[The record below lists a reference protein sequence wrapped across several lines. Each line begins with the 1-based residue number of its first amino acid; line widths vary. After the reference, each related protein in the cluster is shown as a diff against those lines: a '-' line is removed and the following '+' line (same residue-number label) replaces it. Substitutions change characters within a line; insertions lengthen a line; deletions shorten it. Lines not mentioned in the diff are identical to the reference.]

1 VRITSIDLIQID
13 AGPRPGF
20 GVGVS
25 PTGRI
30 GQTLADR
37 PRPHLEQLLR
47 VQTDEG
53 IEGIATGGNGYLNT
67 DLTVDH
73 VGFLRS
79 FAIGANPFD
88 RERLFQGLHRG
99 GRFLYAKQGWFGPF
113 DNCLWDIAGKVANL
127 PIHKLLG
134 QVRESIPVYAYV
146 AGHPTR
152 SEIERDMLK
161 NVDWARSTLSV
172 PAFKVGVR
180 QDAAFDIGI
189 FRAVRKHVGD
199 EFTLM
204 MDGGSAYSL
213 REAKEIGLALEDLHY
228 EWFEEPMFEQEMRSY
243 KELKRGLTRIP
254 IMATEMLMYDMNIS
268 AQWALEGATDLLRA
282 NGHYGATSVLKL
294 AHFAELLGTNVEL
307 NSFGGLGGHISVQLQ
322 CAIANTGFYE
332 HLSNAEQIA
341 AGVTLGTY
349 GRSFGIANAP
359 EIENGHIKPSTEPG
373 WGAVIDWEFV
383 DKHTVSVI

>member
-1 VRITSIDLIQID
+1 VRITAIDLIQLD
-13 AGPRPGF
+13 VGPRSGF
-20 GVGVS
+20 GVGVA

-30 GQTLADR
+30 GQKRAAR
-37 PRPHLEQLLR
+37 PRPHYEQLLR
-47 VQTDEG
+47 VRTDDGVEG
-53 IEGIATGGNGYLNT
+53 VATGGNGYLNS

-73 VGFLRS
+73 VGFLRE
-79 FAIGANPFD
+79 FAIGADPFD

-99 GRFLYAKQGWFGPF
+99 GRFLYVRPGWFGPF
-113 DNCLWDIAGKVANL
+113 DNCLWDIAGKVAGL

-134 QVRESIPVYAYV
+134 QVRDAIPVYAYV

-152 SEIERDMLK
+152 SELETSMLR
-161 NVDWARSTLSV
+161 NVDWARETFGV

-180 QDAAFDIGI
+180 QDAAFDISI

-204 MDGGSAYSL
+204 VDGGSAYSL
-213 REAKEIGLALEDLHY
+213 REAKEIGLVLEELGY
-228 EWFEEPMFEQEMRSY
+228 EWYEEPMYEQEMRWY
-243 KELKRGLTRIP
+243 KDLKRTLTRIP
-254 IMATEMLMYDMNIS
+254 LLATEYLMYDMNIS
-268 AQWALEGATDLLRA
+268 AQWAVEGATDLLRA
-282 NGHYGATSVLKL
+282 NAHNGATQVLKL

-332 HLSNAEQIA
+332 HLSNAEQMA

-349 GRSFGIANAP
+349 GRSFGISNAP
-359 EIENGHIKPSTEPG
+359 EIEDGRIKPSMEPG
-373 WGAVIDWEFV
+373 WGAIIDWDFV
-383 DKHTVSVI
+383 DKHTVEVL